1 MSYFRVLQESKKNDL
16 NKDEEKLISICKKFC
31 KYDYINKGRTLS
43 SSEFIKQGGGI
54 CYDFVNIMHSAIPS
68 PHKCLFIC
76 NGDKDNTP
84 IATHTFIL
92 VDLDNSVYW
101 VECSWRPFGGVM
113 RFNNFD
119 EAISFVIKKHKKGK
133 FLYAAQY
140 TPNSSLV
147 GITIDEFI
155 TKMASLPEYK
165 FKYIGNTKPNKVLYR
180 KI

>member
-1 MSYFRVLQESKKNDL
+1 
-16 NKDEEKLISICKKFC
+16 
-31 KYDYINKGRTLS
+31 
-43 SSEFIKQGGGI
+43 
-54 CYDFVNIMHSAIPS
+54 
-68 PHKCLFIC
+68 
-76 NGDKDNTP
+76 
-84 IATHTFIL
+84 
-92 VDLDNSVYW
+92 
-101 VECSWRPFGGVM
+101 M

-180 KI
+180 KV